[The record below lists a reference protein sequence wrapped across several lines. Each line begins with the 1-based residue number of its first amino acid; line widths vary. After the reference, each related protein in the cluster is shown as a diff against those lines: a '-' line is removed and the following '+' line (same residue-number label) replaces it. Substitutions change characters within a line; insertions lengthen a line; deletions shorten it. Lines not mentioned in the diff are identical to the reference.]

1 MWTHYLLYKFRAYQ
15 HIIAKLHA
23 AKLTRIFL
31 DIVLMVIIFTLTL
44 LDVTVTALPEL
55 LLSGVGTGV
64 VVAVFTV
71 AAFVIATIV
80 IRRKKKAQG
89 SCKQANFNSC
99 YAYKY

>member
-1 MWTHYLLYKFRAYQ
+1 
-15 HIIAKLHA
+15 
-23 AKLTRIFL
+23 
-31 DIVLMVIIFTLTL
+31 MVIVFTLTL
-44 LDVTVTALPEL
+44 LDVTVTALSE

-80 IRRKKKAQG
+80 IRRKKVVQG
-89 SCKQANFNSC
+89 SCKQANFNSY